1 MHKNLQLSVIAAV
14 AAGVLL
20 LASTFASAAFAG
32 DQTNKITIKQKIEQ
46 EIKSKNC
53 VVCGNG
59 NTQLAE
65 NDAEVNAVQV
75 NSK

>member
-1 MHKNLQLSVIAAV
+1 MHKNLQLSVIVAV

-32 DQTNKITIKQKIEQ
+32 DQINKITIKQKIEQ
-46 EIKSKNC
+46 EVKSKNC

-59 NTQLAE
+59 NDQEAINSATVVAAQS
-65 NDAEVNAVQV
+65 